1 MASVQFTP
9 HLKRH
14 VQCDKI
20 DIDGVTIGEVLR
32 GAFEQYDKLRGY
44 VVDDQGRLRQH
55 VVVFIDGE
63 PVKDRVHLQDSVA
76 ADAEV
81 YVMQALSGG

>member
-1 MASVQFTP
+1 MVNVHFTP

-14 VQCDKI
+14 IDCDTI
-20 DIDGVTIGEVLR
+20 RVDGDTLAVVLEA
-32 GAFEQYDKLRGY
+32 AFGQFEKLRGY
-44 VVDDQGRLRQH
+44 VVDDQGRLRKH

-63 PVKDRVHLQDSVA
+63 PAQDRLNLTDPVGDDSS
-76 ADAEV
+76 V

>member
-1 MASVQFTP
+1 MAMVSFTP

-14 VQCDKI
+14 VECDSI
-20 DIDGVTIGEVLR
+20 EVAGENIAQVLR
-32 GAFEQYDKLRGY
+32 GVFSSYDQLRGY
-44 VVDDQGRLRQH
+44 VIDDQGRLRKH
-55 VVVFIDGE
+55 VVVFINGE
-63 PVKDRVHLQDSVA
+63 PVTDRIHLTDAVD